1 MTHAPLAR
9 PRGTV
14 AEFFLG
20 VRTLLG
26 GFGWWR
32 VRPGLMLLGL
42 LPAALVSLI
51 LGAGLVTLG
60 FWITP
65 LTETLTPFADGWISP
80 WPTVLRLAVGTA
92 VFGAA
97 LLLSATLFTALT
109 LLIGEPF
116 YDRIW
121 RGVEK
126 LESPTTDLDKEPGFW
141 AGVFDAV
148 SLIARGILA
157 ALAAFLIGLIP
168 LVGGVLGALTGVL
181 LSGWILADELSGRAL
196 TARGIGQRERR
207 RLLRAHR
214 ARALGF
220 GVATQLC
227 FLVPLGAVFTMPAA
241 VVGAARLAHGVL
253 PEPAPAPKGPPLAG
267 PAAPAA

>member
-1 MTHAPLAR
+1 MTHVHTAR
-9 PRGTV
+9 SGGAV

-42 LPAALVSLI
+42 VPGAIVSLL
-51 LGAGLVTLG
+51 LGAGLVALG
-60 FWITP
+60 FWVTP
-65 LTETLTPFADGWISP
+65 LAEALTPFADEWVTP
-80 WPTVLRLAVGTA
+80 WPTVLRLALGTA

-121 RGVEK
+121 RGVERI
-126 LESPTTDLDKEPGFW
+126 EAPTTQLDRDPGFW
-141 AGVFDAV
+141 AGISDAV
-148 SLIARGILA
+148 SLIARGVLA

-168 LVGGVLGALTGVL
+168 IVGGALGAVTGIL

-196 TARGIGQRERR
+196 TARGVDHRERR
-207 RLLRAHR
+207 RMLRAHR

-220 GVATQLC
+220 GIATQLC
-227 FLVPLGAVFTMPAA
+227 FLIPLGAVLTMPAA
-241 VVGAARLAHGVL
+241 VVGATRLAHGVL
-253 PEPAPAPKGPPLAG
+253 PTGAVVPPTR
-267 PAAPAA
+267 

>member
-1 MTHAPLAR
+1 MTHVEH
-9 PRGTV
+9 PRRDGV
-14 AEFFLG
+14 VSEFFAG

-42 LPAALVSLI
+42 VPAAVVSLV
-51 LGAGLVTLG
+51 LAAALVTLG
-60 FWITP
+60 FWIAP
-65 LTETLTPFADGWISP
+65 LAETLTPFANGWDAP
-80 WPTVLRLAVGTA
+80 WPFVVRIAAGTA

-121 RGVEK
+121 RGVEAAEAPDEP
-126 LESPTTDLDKEPGFW
+126 LDTDGGFW
-141 AGVFDAV
+141 AGIADAA
-148 SLIARGILA
+148 SLILRGILA
-157 ALAAFLIGLIP
+157 AIIAFAVGLIP
-168 LVGGVLGALTGVL
+168 FVGGALGAITGIL

-196 TARGIGQRERR
+196 TVRGIDHRARR
-207 RLLRAHR
+207 RMLRAHR
-214 ARALGF
+214 ARAFGF

-227 FLVPLGAVFTMPAA
+227 FLIPLGAVLTMPAA
-241 VVGAARLAHGVL
+241 VVGATRLARDVR
-253 PEPAPAPKGPPLAG
+253 PPASATPG
-267 PAAPAA
+267 AATSST

>member
-1 MTHAPLAR
+1 MSAAPSAGREFL
-9 PRGTV
+9 RG
-14 AEFFLG
+14 A
-20 VRTLLG
+20 RTLLG

-42 LPAALVSLI
+42 VPAAIVSLV

-60 FWITP
+60 AWIVP
-65 LTETLTPFADGWISP
+65 LTDALTPFTDGWP
-80 WPTVLRLAVGTA
+80 GLWATLLRIAVGTA

-97 LLLSATLFTALT
+97 LLLAATLFTALT

-121 RGVEK
+121 RGVERVETG
-126 LESPTTDLDKEPGFW
+126 LAPDRDPGFW
-141 AGVFDAV
+141 AGVADAI
-148 SLIARGILA
+148 SLIVRGVLA
-157 ALAAFLIGLIP
+157 ALLAFAIGLVP
-168 LVGGVLGALTGVL
+168 LVGGALGAVTGVA
-181 LSGWILADELSGRAL
+181 LSGWILADELSARAL
-196 TARGIGQRERR
+196 NARGIGHRERR

-227 FLVPLGAVFTMPAA
+227 FLIPLGAVLTMPAA

-253 PEPAPAPKGPPLAG
+253 PPASEPRDMADSEA
-267 PAAPAA
+267 

>member
-1 MTHAPLAR
+1 MTHADSR
-9 PRGTV
+9 HSRGAV

-42 LPAALVSLI
+42 VPAAVVSL
-51 LGAGLVTLG
+51 LLAAGLVTLG

-65 LTETLTPFADGWISP
+65 LAEALTPFADGWAAP
-80 WPTVLRLAVGTA
+80 WPSVLRLAVGTA

-97 LLLSATLFTALT
+97 LLLSATTFTALT

-121 RGVEK
+121 RAVEK
-126 LESPTTDLDKEPGFW
+126 AEAGDAPENDPGFW
-141 AGVFDAV
+141 SGVSDAV

-157 ALAAFLIGLIP
+157 ALLAFLIGLIP
-168 LVGGVLGALTGVL
+168 LVGGVLGAVTGVL

-196 TARGIGQRERR
+196 TARGVGHRERR
-207 RLLRAHR
+207 RMLRAHR

-227 FLVPLGAVFTMPAA
+227 FLIPLGAVLTMPAA
-241 VVGAARLAHGVL
+241 VVGATRLAHGVL
-253 PEPAPAPKGPPLAG
+253 PVSPRIR
-267 PAAPAA
+267 

>member
-1 MTHAPLAR
+1 MSDPHTAR
-9 PRGTV
+9 SGGAV

-42 LPAALVSLI
+42 VPGAIVSLL

-60 FWITP
+60 FWVTP
-65 LTETLTPFADGWISP
+65 LAEALTPFADGWAAP
-80 WPTVLRLAVGTA
+80 WRTVLRLALGTA

-97 LLLSATLFTALT
+97 VLLSATLFTALT

-126 LESPTTDLDKEPGFW
+126 IECPAVKLDRDPGFW
-141 AGVFDAV
+141 AGIADAV
-148 SLIARGILA
+148 SLIARGALA
-157 ALAAFLIGLIP
+157 ALVAFLIGLIP
-168 LVGGVLGALTGVL
+168 VVGGALGAVTGIL
-181 LSGWILADELSGRAL
+181 LSGRILADELSGRAL
-196 TARGIGQRERR
+196 TARGIGHRERR
-207 RLLRAHR
+207 RMLRAHR

-227 FLVPLGAVFTMPAA
+227 FLIPLGAVLTMPAA
-241 VVGAARLAHGVL
+241 VVGATRLAHGVL
-253 PEPAPAPKGPPLAG
+253 PATSPTR
-267 PAAPAA
+267 